1 MVTRKKSIRRQTLC
15 SKIIH
20 FPFFFFFTSFAFTES
35 YELINISF
43 FTYLVCQ
50 RSFLKF
56 SFEILS
62 STLTHY
68 RSKLVPLRM
77 SYIMSTAV
85 VDDFNLPLTFS
96 TASQT
101 WNWPQTEGLQLLS
114 RIRKKKLSITGKQM
128 HCIFTHVWAII
139 KMSTDIIQR
148 PQRRKQRAKC
158 YIRKNNCHKYCD
170 RTPLSSQIMLLRKCS
185 FSGAGKCTWTCM
197 YSHL

>member
-15 SKIIH
+15 
-20 FPFFFFFTSFAFTES
+20 FFFFFTSFAFTES
-35 YELINISF
+35 YERINISF

-68 RSKLVPLRM
+68 RPKLVPLRM

-101 WNWPQTEGLQLLS
+101 WN
-114 RIRKKKLSITGKQM
+114 
-128 HCIFTHVWAII
+128 
-139 KMSTDIIQR
+139 
-148 PQRRKQRAKC
+148 
-158 YIRKNNCHKYCD
+158 
-170 RTPLSSQIMLLRKCS
+170 
-185 FSGAGKCTWTCM
+185 
-197 YSHL
+197 

>member
-20 FPFFFFFTSFAFTES
+20 FPFFFFLLSFAFTES
-35 YELINISF
+35 YERINISF

-68 RSKLVPLRM
+68 RPKLVPLRM

-114 RIRKKKLSITGKQM
+114 RIRKKKLSITGIQM
-128 HCIFTHVWAII
+128 HFLYPCLGDNKDEHWHNSKT
-139 KMSTDIIQR
+139 S
-148 PQRRKQRAKC
+148 AK
-158 YIRKNNCHKYCD
+158 KTKSKVLHKKEQ
-170 RTPLSSQIMLLRKCS
+170 LSQILRQNTTELADHAAYKVFIFWCR
-185 FSGAGKCTWTCM
+185 
-197 YSHL
+197 

>member
-1 MVTRKKSIRRQTLC
+1 MVTRKKSIRKQTLC

-20 FPFFFFFTSFAFTES
+20 FPFFFLLPFAFTES
-35 YELINISF
+35 YERINISF

-62 STLTHY
+62 STLTYY
-68 RSKLVPLRM
+68 RPKLVPLRM

-101 WNWPQTEGLQLLS
+101 
-114 RIRKKKLSITGKQM
+114 
-128 HCIFTHVWAII
+128 
-139 KMSTDIIQR
+139 
-148 PQRRKQRAKC
+148 
-158 YIRKNNCHKYCD
+158 
-170 RTPLSSQIMLLRKCS
+170 
-185 FSGAGKCTWTCM
+185 
-197 YSHL
+197 

>member
-1 MVTRKKSIRRQTLC
+1 MFENNPFS
-15 SKIIH
+15 
-20 FPFFFFFTSFAFTES
+20 FFFLLSFAFTES
-35 YELINISF
+35 YERINISF

-62 STLTHY
+62 STLTHC
-68 RSKLVPLRM
+68 RPKLVPLRM

-114 RIRKKKLSITGKQM
+114 RIRKKTEYHWQTNALCLYPCLGDNKDEHWHNSKT
-128 HCIFTHVWAII
+128 V
-139 KMSTDIIQR
+139 
-148 PQRRKQRAKC
+148 
-158 YIRKNNCHKYCD
+158 HKKEQ
-170 RTPLSSQIMLLRKCS
+170 LSQILRQNTTEL
-185 FSGAGKCTWTCM
+185 AD
-197 YSHL
+197 HAA

>member
-20 FPFFFFFTSFAFTES
+20 FPFFFTSFAFTES
-35 YELINISF
+35 YERIIISF

-68 RSKLVPLRM
+68 QPKLVPLRM

-101 WNWPQTEGLQLLS
+101 WN
-114 RIRKKKLSITGKQM
+114 
-128 HCIFTHVWAII
+128 
-139 KMSTDIIQR
+139 
-148 PQRRKQRAKC
+148 
-158 YIRKNNCHKYCD
+158 
-170 RTPLSSQIMLLRKCS
+170 
-185 FSGAGKCTWTCM
+185 
-197 YSHL
+197 

>member
-1 MVTRKKSIRRQTLC
+1 M
-15 SKIIH
+15 
-20 FPFFFFFTSFAFTES
+20 
-35 YELINISF
+35 
-43 FTYLVCQ
+43 CQ

-68 RSKLVPLRM
+68 RPKLVPLRM

-114 RIRKKKLSITGKQM
+114 RIREKKNWVSLANKCSV
-128 HCIFTHVWAII
+128 FTHVWAII
-139 KMSTDIIQR
+139 NMSTDIIQR
-148 PQRRKQRAKC
+148 P

>member
-15 SKIIH
+15 SKIIIH
-20 FPFFFFFTSFAFTES
+20 FPFFFLLSFAFTES
-35 YELINISF
+35 YERINSSF

-68 RSKLVPLRM
+68 RPKLVPLRM

-101 WNWPQTEGLQLLS
+101 WNWPQMEGLQLLS

-128 HCIFTHVWAII
+128 HCVFTHVWAII

-148 PQRRKQRAKC
+148 P
-158 YIRKNNCHKYCD
+158 YIRKNNCHKYYD

>member
-20 FPFFFFFTSFAFTES
+20 FPFFFFFFTSFAFTES

-50 RSFLKF
+50 RWFLKF

-68 RSKLVPLRM
+68 RPKLVPLRM

-114 RIRKKKLSITGKQM
+114 RIRKKTEYHWQTNALYLYPCLGDNKDEHWHNSKT
-128 HCIFTHVWAII
+128 
-139 KMSTDIIQR
+139 S
-148 PQRRKQRAKC
+148 AK
-158 YIRKNNCHKYCD
+158 KTKSKVLHKKEQ
-170 RTPLSSQIMLLRKCS
+170 LSQILRQNNTEL
-185 FSGAGKCTWTCM
+185 AD
-197 YSHL
+197 HAA

>member
-1 MVTRKKSIRRQTLC
+1 MHERVSRGVWKSFDFFQKAQNTMVTRKKSIRKQTLC

-20 FPFFFFFTSFAFTES
+20 FPFFFLLPFAFTES
-35 YELINISF
+35 YERINISF

-56 SFEILS
+56 SFKILS
-62 STLTHY
+62 STLTHC
-68 RSKLVPLRM
+68 RPKLVPLRM

-114 RIRKKKLSITGKQM
+114 RIRKKNWVSL
-128 HCIFTHVWAII
+128 A
-139 KMSTDIIQR
+139 
-148 PQRRKQRAKC
+148 
-158 YIRKNNCHKYCD
+158 N
-170 RTPLSSQIMLLRKCS
+170 
-185 FSGAGKCTWTCM
+185 KCTVSLPMFGW
-197 YSHL
+197 